1 MSANSQMTS
10 FLKWFRFFNA
20 MSGTPARRKQYV
32 RRKIKYT
39 LMSKALGKQRWM
51 R

>member
-20 MSGTPARRKQYV
+20 MSGTPARRRLYL
-32 RRKIKYT
+32 RRKVKYT
-39 LMSKALGKQRWM
+39 LANKALGKARWM